1 MMAPFGP
8 LSTGAR
14 GPGVGDVP
22 TRRSAEIIV
31 EAVRLS

>member
-22 TRRSAEIIV
+22 PRRSAEIIV